1 MGKTL
6 KELLQDKKD
15 GKLIPLGEVGITPPP
30 TPPGPDPI
38 IKGKF
43 KDLLLRYQG
52 ERVLTRFETDAQF
65 LKEFPKSILSIYGL
79 DTKRIL
85 LQRDPHKDKVLIKKA
100 AGAVGSVFGP
110 LGRAVGGAVA
120 DFAPKYPDDWLDSQ
134 VGDNTLKFD
143 RYADLL
149 AGRINNNK
157 SGLGKIISGLKT
169 PNQFKENIGT
179 ALVSAGLNALTG
191 LLKKKIKKNGPDI
204 TPPSEHPIYPSLMVS
219 NTTVSLTNEKYI
231 LDENQYAPT
240 YQDQARRR
248 GSFAL
253 KPIDEKFQYGKDA
266 SVSFNR
272 TRVNGWLSIADKK
285 STNLNTLYEKF
296 ENFYSDLYSG
306 SNAGKLS
313 EQSSEQGEQY
323 KKYKKVGLYSKDY
336 LRYIDDGQL
345 NEDGTF
351 IWNNSPTIKEFE
363 EKLSITNY
371 IPNKPN
377 LNYGDQLQ
385 NEAGIQF
392 GQGTINDIASTNQKI
407 FSYQTSL
414 GKIQPIRYNLQT
426 SESGSTVLK
435 NVKDDLIYSKNL
447 TKYTDFRNKELNE
460 LKENTIYPQTQK
472 YVDKLENPYVYT
484 FEDILRNNGE
494 DRVKVKI
501 GGISFPATIKNFVDK
516 SDSNWENVKPVGS
529 ALSYYLYN
537 DWSREITFDMQ
548 LYAENKEF
556 LIAIWHKIERLQKL
570 TTGTPS
576 GTNGAYGVYGQ
587 IVSLEIGNLIKEFG
601 FVEDVTVEVE
611 DSSPWDIDKGYQAP
625 MICNISLNFRV
636 VTNQE
641 GNNYTY
647 YKGGISGSINP
658 SEENNSVSYG
668 K

>member
-15 GKLIPLGEVGITPPP
+15 GKLIPLAEVGITPPP

-110 LGRAVGGAVA
+110 LGRAVGGAIA
-120 DFAPKYPDDWLDSQ
+120 DFKPKYPDDWLD
-134 VGDNTLKFD
+134 GEETDYKFD

-157 SGLGKIISGLKT
+157 SGLGKIIGGLKT

-204 TPPSEHPIYPSLMVS
+204 TPPREHPIYPSLMVS
-219 NTTVSLTNEKYI
+219 NTTVSLTNEDYI

-248 GSFAL
+248 GSFVI
-253 KPIDEKFQYGKDA
+253 KPIDKDLQYQKDA
-266 SVSFNR
+266 SVRFNR
-272 TRVNGWLSIADKK
+272 IRVTGWAIEDRK
-285 STNLNTLYEKF
+285 STNLNTLYQKF
-296 ENFYSDLYSG
+296 ENFVPELYVGFISG
-306 SNAGKLS
+306 SSTVGKLS

-323 KKYKKVGLYSKDY
+323 TKYKKVGLYSKDY
-336 LRYIDDGQL
+336 LRYVDDGTT
-345 NEDGTF
+345 N
-351 IWNNSPTIKEFE
+351 WNVAPTLKQFE
-363 EKLSITNY
+363 EKLSITDY
-371 IPNKPN
+371 VPIKPN

-385 NEAGIQF
+385 NEAGDQY

-407 FSYQTSL
+407 FSYKTSL

-426 SESGSTVLK
+426 SELGTTVLN
-435 NVKDDLIYSKNL
+435 NVNDDLIYSKNL
-447 TKYTDFRNKELNE
+447 ENYTNHRNIELNE
-460 LKENTIYPQTQK
+460 LKKDTIYPQTQK

-516 SDSNWENVKPVGS
+516 SDSNWENVKPIGS

-570 TTGTPS
+570 TTGNPS

-587 IVSLEIGNLIKEFG
+587 IVLLEIGNLVKEFG

-641 GNNYTY
+641 GNNYKY

-658 SEENNSVSYG
+658 STQNKSESYG

>member
-30 TPPGPDPI
+30 TPLGPDPI

-65 LKEFPKSILSIYGL
+65 LREFPKSVLSIYGL

-110 LGRAVGGAVA
+110 LGRAVGGAIA
-120 DFAPKYPDDWLDSQ
+120 DFKPKYPDDWLD
-134 VGDNTLKFD
+134 GEETDYKFD

-157 SGLGKIISGLKT
+157 SGLGKIIGGLKT
-169 PNQFKENIGT
+169 PNQFKENIAT
-179 ALVSAGLNALTG
+179 TLVSAGLAALTG
-191 LLKKKIKKNGPDI
+191 LLKKKINKNGPDI
-204 TPPSEHPIYPSLMVS
+204 TLPREHPIYPSLMVS
-219 NTTVSLTNEKYI
+219 NTTVSITNEDYI

-248 GSFAL
+248 GNFVF
-253 KPIDEKFQYGKDA
+253 KPIDKDFQYQKDT

-272 TRVNGWLSIADKK
+272 TKVRGWAIEDRK
-285 STNLNTLYEKF
+285 STNLNSLYEKF
-296 ENFYSDLYSG
+296 ENFVPELYVGFTSG
-306 SNAGKLS
+306 SSNAGKLS

-323 KKYKKVGLYSKDY
+323 TKYKKVGLYSKDY
-336 LRYIDDGQL
+336 LRYVDDATT
-345 NEDGTF
+345 N
-351 IWNNSPTIKEFE
+351 WNVSPTIKEFE
-363 EKLSITNY
+363 EKLSITDY

-377 LNYGDQLQ
+377 LNYGDQLE
-385 NEAGIQF
+385 NEAGVQY

-407 FSYQTSL
+407 FSYKTSL
-414 GKIQPIRYNLQT
+414 GKIQPLRYNLQT

-447 TKYTDFRNKELNE
+447 AKYTDHRNKELNE
-460 LKENTIYPQTQK
+460 LKKDTIYPQTQK

-516 SDSNWENVKPVGS
+516 SDSNWENVKPIGS

-587 IVSLEIGNLIKEFG
+587 IVSLEIGNLVKEFG

-647 YKGGISGSINP
+647 YKGGISGSINS
-658 SEENNSVSYG
+658 SEENKSVSYG
-668 K
+668 N